1 MKVTV
6 VGLGYI
12 GLPTALMMAANG
24 VQIVGVDKKEELL
37 ETTANL
43 VYHYTENR
51 FDLYRFPPWISC
63 NRSQCNIN

>member
-37 ETTANL
+37 ETLRA
-43 VYHYTENR
+43 VSYTH
-51 FDLYRFPPWISC
+51 LTLPTT
-63 NRSQCNIN
+63 